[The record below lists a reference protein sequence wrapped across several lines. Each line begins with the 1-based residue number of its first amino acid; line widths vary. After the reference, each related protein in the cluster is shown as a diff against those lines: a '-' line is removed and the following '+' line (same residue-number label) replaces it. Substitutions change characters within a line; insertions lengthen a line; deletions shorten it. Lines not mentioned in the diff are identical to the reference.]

1 MRDAFALKEL
11 FEDVREPLSAL
22 SELRR
27 TREEDERSARE
38 TGLNRCLFLL
48 SLLVIPS
55 ALGDTLALV
64 GALAGPVLP
73 AAAVAALQAAGCLL
87 VLALVAVGLCSIF
100 RRRR

>member
-1 MRDAFALKEL
+1 M
-11 FEDVREPLSAL
+11 
-22 SELRR
+22 
-27 TREEDERSARE
+27 
-38 TGLNRCLFLL
+38 
-48 SLLVIPS
+48 IPS

-64 GALAGPVLP
+64 GTLAGPVLP